1 MPVVDPSVFLRL
13 GSHSEKDY
21 FEKVIPFVD
30 GYIIAANLVE
40 STPLACAS
48 LVFRFSGKKKNT
60 PYLLDPMTYVF
71 GAYLDPSINVVR
83 HDLDWIKSDQKRK
96 KKPVRDFKRSY
107 KGLGEVFGGP
117 FAEAMCD
124 NENQNAAISPS
135 DLSSDEVITQVSK
148 TVMDYQLQRIP
159 NIFRDVIEDDPVAAE
174 LTEGFPLPLAII
186 APYFYIEPSE
196 EASWIDINLRMMKET
211 VSLDPDL
218 PVHGVL
224 CLDHSI
230 LLEREKI
237 DKIAQNILQ
246 TGIKGIWLWI
256 SKLNEDELTGD
267 KEINV
272 ESTDKCMKLSAV
284 RYLVETLS
292 NQIEVYNMHGG
303 FFSLVLSKFGMK
315 GISHG
320 VGYGEQKDVVPV
332 IGQAIP
338 IVRYYLPNI
347 HRRLGVPDIERCFHS
362 LGIREPNDFYEQIC
376 DCAICRGVVNSSVRQ
391 FRLFGEMKP
400 PKSGKQRSTQTPDAA
415 RRCRFHFLLTRIRE
429 RDWVKKVTLQ
439 QIVDS
444 LNSSN
449 QKWGNQPTVQRY
461 CPHLKA
467 WGAVLA
473 NED

>member
-1 MPVVDPSVFLRL
+1 M
-13 GSHSEKDY
+13 K
-21 FEKVIPFVD
+21 
-30 GYIIAANLVE
+30 
-40 STPLACAS
+40 
-48 LVFRFSGKKKNT
+48 
-60 PYLLDPMTYVF
+60 
-71 GAYLDPSINVVR
+71 
-83 HDLDWIKSDQKRK
+83 
-96 KKPVRDFKRSY
+96 
-107 KGLGEVFGGP
+107 
-117 FAEAMCD
+117 
-124 NENQNAAISPS
+124 
-135 DLSSDEVITQVSK
+135 
-148 TVMDYQLQRIP
+148 
-159 NIFRDVIEDDPVAAE
+159 DDPVAAE
-174 LTEGFPLPLAII
+174 LTKGYPLPSAVI
-186 APYFYIEPSE
+186 APYFYVEPFE
-196 EASWIDINLRMMKET
+196 ETGWLDVNLKMMKQT
-211 VSLDPDL
+211 VSLRSRL

-224 CLDHSI
+224 CLDQSI
-230 LLEREKI
+230 LLEH
-237 DKIAQNILQ
+237 DKIKAFAQDILK

-256 SKLNEDELTGD
+256 SKLNEDELTGEGKID
-267 KEINV
+267 VK
-272 ESTDKCMKLSAV
+272 STDTYIKLSAV

-303 FFSLVLSKFGMK
+303 FFSLALSKFGMK

-338 IVRYYLPNI
+338 VVRYYLPNI

-362 LGIREPNDFYEQIC
+362 LGIRDPNDFYEQIC
-376 DCAICRGVVNSSVRQ
+376 DCAICRGVVNSSLDQ

-444 LNSSN
+444 LNTAN
-449 QKWGNQPTVQRY
+449 QKWGNQATVQRY

-467 WGAVLA
+467 WDAALA